1 MANVRYP
8 VCPGIVV
15 SGTPTQVIIRFYIN
29 KTIVAIEPKAF
40 TGMFNFK
47 NYTTMFIF

>member
-15 SGTPTQVIIRFYIN
+15 SGTPTQVIIRFVIN
-29 KTIVAIEPKAF
+29 KIIVKIIA
-40 TGMFNFK
+40 GMFKFK
-47 NYTTMFIF
+47 NYTTMFLF